1 MWVVFKINKNKSSL
15 FFQDLEKKIGK
26 DFNVYSP
33 KILIDHFL
41 GNKIKKKKFL
51 LLGDYI
57 FCFHKKF
64 EEKNFYSFIKYCR
77 GLKLMIPGCIY
88 VQPEINRFIEICKKF
103 ENENGF
109 LTTDFFNLQINKN
122 YKILSGPFLGQVV
135 KILDK
140 QKKKI
145 NLILGN
151 IKTSINIKKVL
162 FKPV

>member
-1 MWVVFKINKNKSSL
+1 
-15 FFQDLEKKIGK
+15 
-26 DFNVYSP
+26 
-33 KILIDHFL
+33 
-41 GNKIKKKKFL
+41 
-51 LLGDYI
+51 
-57 FCFHKKF
+57 
-64 EEKNFYSFIKYCR
+64 
-77 GLKLMIPGCIY
+77 MIPGCIY
-88 VQPEINRFIEICKKF
+88 AQPEISRFIEICKKF